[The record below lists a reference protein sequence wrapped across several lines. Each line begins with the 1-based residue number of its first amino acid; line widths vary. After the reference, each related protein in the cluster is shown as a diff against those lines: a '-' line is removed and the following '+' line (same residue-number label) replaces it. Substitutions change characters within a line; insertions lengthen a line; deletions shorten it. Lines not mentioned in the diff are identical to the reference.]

1 MTMLSKRLYRIIT
14 FLSLTLF
21 LSVNI
26 NAQEEDA
33 PKNLDQQYESLM
45 KKSTS
50 YQEYKV
56 IKKVGLNDLW
66 ENINDSLD
74 LSFSDYNAAQSE
86 ISKLKIELTS
96 VKDSLSQRTTALD
109 ESNFGRDRISFLGM
123 PLLKLTYNSIVWA
136 IIFIL
141 AGLAILLFLRFIK
154 SNSVT
159 KSTRKDYSKLED
171 DFENYK
177 KNSREN
183 EINLKRDLQT
193 AVNTIEDLRR

>member
-1 MTMLSKRLYRIIT
+1 MTMLSKRLYRIIAL
-14 FLSLTLF
+14 LSITLL
-21 LSVNI
+21 LSISI

-33 PKNLDQQYESLM
+33 PKTLDQQYESLM

-56 IKKVGLNDLW
+56 IKKVGLNQLW
-66 ENINDSLD
+66 KNINDSLD

-86 ISKLKIELTS
+86 ISKLKFELSS
-96 VKDSLSQRTTALD
+96 VKDTLMLRTTALD

-123 PLLKLTYNSIVWA
+123 PLLKLTYNTIVWS

-154 SNSVT
+154 SNSTT
-159 KSTRKDYSKLED
+159 KSTRKDYSNLED
-171 DFENYK
+171 EFENYK

>member
-1 MTMLSKRLYRIIT
+1 MTMLSKRLYRIIAL
-14 FLSLTLF
+14 LSITLL
-21 LSVNI
+21 LSINI

-33 PKNLDQQYESLM
+33 PKTLDQQYESLM

-56 IKKVGLNDLW
+56 IKKVGLNQLW
-66 ENINDSLD
+66 KNINDSLD

-86 ISKLKIELTS
+86 ISKLKFELSS
-96 VKDSLSQRTTALD
+96 VKDTLMLRTTALD

-123 PLLKLTYNSIVWA
+123 PLLKPTYNTIVWA

-154 SNSVT
+154 SNSTT
-159 KSTRKDYSKLED
+159 KSTRKDYSNLEGE
-171 DFENYK
+171 FENYK